1 MNTSTKTLF
10 TLLSTLVIPMG
21 CFASASDG
29 NDDDAGMESGT
40 DDAGESGEE
49 GDGTGDDGEPEPMPE
64 PMAGN
69 AMIRVIHGAPGA
81 PAVDVYAQ
89 GSTEALVEDL
99 AYGQTTAWLELP
111 AGTYDL
117 EIRPAGGSPFD
128 APVYSTGA
136 LELGEGVMVSAVAA
150 GRLGSEGD
158 DAFRVLPLVEGWDDA
173 ALGETQVRIVHA
185 GSDAPAVSIDVH
197 ADGSDEVEGLA
208 RFADTGAAGVGV
220 PAETALQL
228 AIGAAG
234 ERVTAFTTPEL
245 PEGERLL
252 VVATGL
258 LGKLPRESDG
268 FSLLV
273 VGSQGSLG
281 LIRQNPVIYAL
292 HASPDAPEVDLCT
305 GDTVLASH
313 LAFGGLARAQVPPGS
328 YAIDFYAAPSNC
340 AGMPVT
346 SDELPELE
354 AGERYI
360 AIATGEIVPEAGE
373 PPLQLVAFREGFDL
387 ESPEDA
393 IFNVVHAA
401 SAPSVDVGLVTGTTI
416 EGGNLLEAGLKWPQV
431 SQTFAVQP
439 FTYQIGLAAS
449 GSPLPLHPI
458 VSYHVDAYAGL
469 RAFVVAAGD
478 LEPEEAEAGF
488 RLLAVDTAATP
499 WSVTTYQ

>member
-1 MNTSTKTLF
+1 MNTNTKTLF
-10 TLLSTLVIPMG
+10 TLLTTLVLPTG
-21 CFASASDG
+21 CFEGLSAR
-29 NDDDAGMESGT
+29 DDAGMDGGSEES
-40 DDAGESGEE
+40 GESGGE
-49 GDGTGDDGEPEPMPE
+49 TGEDGEPAPTPE
-64 PMAGN
+64 PAAGN

-81 PAVDVYAQ
+81 PAVDVYAK
-89 GSTEALVEDL
+89 GSTEALIEGL
-99 AYGQTTAWLELP
+99 AYGQATAWLEVP
-111 AGTYDL
+111 AATYEF

-136 LELGEGVMVSAVAA
+136 LELADGAMVSALAA
-150 GRLGSEGD
+150 GQLGAEGD
-158 DAFRVLPLVEGWDDA
+158 AAFRVLPLVEDWNDA
-173 ALGETQVRIVHA
+173 ALDETQVRIVHA

-220 PAETALQL
+220 PADKELQL

-234 ERVTAFTTPEL
+234 ARVTAFTTPEL
-245 PEGERLL
+245 PEGEKLL
-252 VVATGL
+252 VIATGL
-258 LGKLPRESDG
+258 LGQLPRQSEG

-281 LIRQNPVIYAL
+281 FIEQNPVIQAL
-292 HASPDAPEVDLCT
+292 HASPDAPEVDLCA
-305 GDTVLASH
+305 GDVLLASH
-313 LAFGGLARAQVPPGS
+313 LAFGELAAVQVPPGA
-328 YAIDFYAAPSNC
+328 YTVDFYASPSNC
-340 AGMPVT
+340 AGTPVT
-346 SDELPELE
+346 TDETPELE
-354 AGERYI
+354 SGERYL

-387 ESPEDA
+387 DSPEAA

-416 EGGNLLEAGLKWPQV
+416 EGGNLLEAGLKWPQI
-431 SQTFAVQP
+431 SDTFSVQP

-449 GSPLPLHPI
+449 GSPMPLTPV
-458 VSYHVDAYAGL
+458 VSYHVDAYAEL

-478 LEPEEAEAGF
+478 LAPDGAEAGF
-488 RLLAVDTAATP
+488 RLLAVDTAKSP